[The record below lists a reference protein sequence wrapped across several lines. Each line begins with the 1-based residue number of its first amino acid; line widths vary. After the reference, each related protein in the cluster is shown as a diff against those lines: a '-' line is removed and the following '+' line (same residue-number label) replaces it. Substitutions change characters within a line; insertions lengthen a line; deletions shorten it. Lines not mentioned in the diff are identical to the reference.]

1 VTETGL
7 LVAQGVVLLLMFGLV
22 LAVVRSA
29 ARQVWRAAPPP
40 MPMDDP
46 VDTHDTAAHAVAAP
60 AAAPVVAAGPPE
72 PDPFAF
78 AREEPAAAAR
88 AAEPPTVVPAALPV
102 APLPEPGD
110 DDGMPA
116 EGEGRSS
123 WQLDANIA
131 PRLVVERANGI
142 AAGHEIPLGGGLTI
156 GRSASNGLHLDD
168 GFISH
173 MHARIL
179 RRGSFYYVED
189 LGSTNGTY
197 LNEQRIDGGAQL
209 RVRDVLRMGESVL
222 RYEE

>member
-1 VTETGL
+1 MTETGL

-78 AREEPAAAAR
+78 ARQEPAAAPR
-88 AAEPPTVVPAALPV
+88 PPEPPTVVPAALPV
-102 APLPEPGD
+102 APLPEPDD

-116 EGEGRSS
+116 EGDGRSS

-197 LNEQRIDGGAQL
+197 IQRSRVTVPTMVPVGVPIRIGKTVVEL
-209 RVRDVLRMGESVL
+209 RK
-222 RYEE
+222 